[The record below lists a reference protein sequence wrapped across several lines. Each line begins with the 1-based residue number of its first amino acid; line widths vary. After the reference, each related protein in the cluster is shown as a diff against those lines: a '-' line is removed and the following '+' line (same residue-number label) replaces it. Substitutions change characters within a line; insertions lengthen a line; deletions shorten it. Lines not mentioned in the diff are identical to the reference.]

1 MKKILLIITVALCFF
16 NCETKKSSASK
27 VSTDKNIVIGQKDV
41 IYSNILEEDREIW
54 VHLPESTMDERF
66 TPVKYPV
73 LYLLDGASHFLSVT
87 GMIKQLSPTVSPEMI
102 VIGVTNTDRTRD
114 LTPTHVNEIDGDT
127 IIPKTS
133 GGGKKFLRFI
143 EEELMP
149 YVEETYQASSYKTF
163 VGHSFGGLAVID
175 ALIERPELFNN
186 YIAIDPSLWWDNQE
200 LLNRA
205 KNALKPKKYKGKSLY
220 VGVANTMDEGKIF
233 REVEKDTTQDTEH
246 IRSILEFVKTT
257 EAVTDNGLN
266 FKWKYYDN
274 DSHGSVPLI
283 TEYDAIRFL
292 FSWYE
297 LKGLNQFFNPT
308 SNATTKDLLNLLEAH
323 YKMVS
328 NNFGYTVLPSES
340 LINDLGYYFYDD
352 PKTQDKAHALFNL
365 NIRNYPNSPNVYDSM
380 GDYYLAQRDTL
391 KALEFFTKALEVV
404 KNEFTQN
411 NEYTQEKIDMLKK
424 NFKGEQPN

>member
-1 MKKILLIITVALCFF
+1 MKKILLIISVALCFF
-16 NCETKKSSASK
+16 NCETKKSSESK

-66 TPVKYPV
+66 TSVKYPV
-73 LYLLDGASHFLSVT
+73 LYLLDGASHFHSVT

-102 VIGVTNTDRTRD
+102 VIGITNTDRTRD
-114 LTPTHVNEIDGDT
+114 LTPTHVNEMDGDT
-127 IIPKTS
+127 IFPKTS

-205 KNALKPKKYKGKSLY
+205 NNALKPKKYKGKSLY
-220 VGVANTMDEGKIF
+220 VGVANTMDEGKNF
-233 REVEKDTTQDTEH
+233 KEVEKDTTQDTEH
-246 IRSILEFVKTT
+246 IRSILKFAKTT
-257 EAVTDNGLN
+257 EVITDNGLN

-297 LKGLNQFFNPT
+297 LKGLNHFFNPT
-308 SNATTKDLLNLLEAH
+308 SNATTSDLLNLLDTH
-323 YKMVS
+323 YKTVS
-328 NNFGYTVLPSES
+328 TNFGYTVLPPES
-340 LINDLGYYFYDD
+340 LINRLGYDFIDN
-352 PKTQDKAHALFNL
+352 PKTQDRSHALFNL
-365 NIRNYPNSPNVYDSM
+365 NIQNYPNSSNVYDSM
-380 GDYYLAQRDTL
+380 GDYYLTQQDTI
-391 KALEFFTKALEVV
+391 KALKFFTKALEVV
-404 KNEFTQN
+404 KNEYTEN
-411 NEYTQEKIDMLKK
+411 NEYTQEKLDMLKK
-424 NFKGEQPN
+424 SFKNEQ